1 MQIQTTP
8 QKYCYLTYQANQS
21 KLVSMTTTYETKR
34 KKTFPLK
41 IEEGLHKALKFK
53 AIETDMTLHAY
64 IIEALNAR
72 VREDS
77 AVYSGK
83 SDVQTSKY

>member
-1 MQIQTTP
+1 
-8 QKYCYLTYQANQS
+8 
-21 KLVSMTTTYETKR
+21 MTTIQKTKEKR
-34 KKTFPLK
+34 TFPLE
-41 IEEGLHKALKFK
+41 IEEDLHKALKFK

-77 AVYSGK
+77 AAYSGK
-83 SDVQTSKY
+83 KIDVQTANTGDKP